1 MMFASTA
8 KFCGHRQVR
17 TGVDFRTVGNPE
29 ATANGELFRY
39 ILEVRAF
46 CRESKAAHGKAIMS
60 MSTIAIHLPDGAVR
74 EVPAGTTP
82 LEIANSISPRLA
94 GASVVARVT
103 PIAGATGDG
112 AKKKDSGEAA
122 PAEAAMYAAED
133 KSAPR
138 LVDLATPLNEDVKL
152 ELVRESDPEALKVVR
167 HSAAHVLATAVL
179 ELFPETKLGHG
190 PATDSG
196 FFYDFYR
203 EKPFTPE
210 DLAAIEAKMAEVV
223 ARDEKFVRE
232 YEPREEALAEFE
244 RDGDFMKTHFVTRFT
259 QAGEQVS
266 FYRNGKFVDFCRGP
280 HVPSTGRVKAVKI
293 TNLAGA
299 YWLGDEKNPQLQRIY
314 GTAFFSKKDLDEH
327 FARLEEAAKRDH
339 RLLGK
344 QLDLFSIQEV
354 AGAGLIFWHPR
365 GAMIR
370 KVMEDWMR
378 DECLRR
384 GYQLVFTPHVMRRD
398 LWRISGHEGFYAGN
412 MYTPM
417 ELDDAEYRLKPM
429 NCPGHI
435 LIYKNSPK
443 SYRDLPQRYAEL
455 GNVYRYERSGTMHG
469 LLRVRGFTQDDA
481 HIFCTP
487 SQIEDEM
494 DACIDFAEAVLKTFG
509 FAEYRVELSAHDPSR
524 PGEFVG
530 KQEDWIRAEEA
541 LDRVLTRRGLTF
553 KRIPGEGAFYGPKID
568 FKLVDVL
575 GRLWQLS
582 TVQFDFNLPA
592 RFELEYVGEDGER
605 HQPVMV
611 HRALFGS
618 VERFFGV
625 LIEHYAGAFPLWL
638 APVQMGL
645 VPISERHAAYAE
657 KVEEELKA
665 AGFRVETDL
674 RNEKMNAKIRD
685 FANQKTPYILV
696 FGDKEEA
703 ANAVSVRTRG
713 KGDQG
718 SMPLSEFIL
727 KARAVAET
735 RSMEL

>member
-1 MMFASTA
+1 M
-8 KFCGHRQVR
+8 
-17 TGVDFRTVGNPE
+17 
-29 ATANGELFRY
+29 
-39 ILEVRAF
+39 
-46 CRESKAAHGKAIMS
+46 SKI
-60 MSTIAIHLPDGAVR
+60 TIAVHLPDGAIH
-74 EVPAGTTP
+74 EVPVGTTP
-82 LEIANSISPRLA
+82 LDIAKSISPRLA
-94 GASVVARVT
+94 AASVAARLT
-103 PIAGATGDG
+103 PLDG
-112 AKKKDSGEAA
+112 AKARTESGEE
-122 PAEAAMYAAED
+122 PSEAAMYAAED
-133 KSAPR
+133 AAAPR
-138 LVDLATPLNEDVKL
+138 LVDLSAPLTASTRL
-152 ELVRESDPEALKVVR
+152 ELVTERDPDAIKVVR

-223 ARDEKFVRE
+223 ARDEPFVRE
-232 YEPREEALAEFE
+232 HEPREQALAEFAK
-244 RDGDFMKTHFVTRFT
+244 DGDFMKTHFVTKFT
-259 QAGEQVS
+259 EPGSDVS
-266 FYRNGKFVDFCRGP
+266 FYRNGKFIDFCRGP
-280 HVPSTGRVKAVKI
+280 HVPSTGRVKAFKV
-293 TNLAGA
+293 TSLAGA

-314 GTAFFSKKDLDEH
+314 GTAFFSQKDLEAH
-327 FARLEEAAKRDH
+327 FARLEEAARRDH
-339 RLLGK
+339 RVLGK
-344 QLDLFSIQEV
+344 QLDLFSIQDL
-354 AGAGLIFWHPR
+354 AGAGLIFWHPK
-365 GAMIR
+365 GAIVR

-384 GYQLVFTPHVMRRD
+384 GYQLVYTPHVARVN
-398 LWRISGHEGFYAGN
+398 LWQTSGHEGFYAAN
-412 MYTPM
+412 MFTPM
-417 ELDDAEYRLKPM
+417 ELDDAMYRMKPM
-429 NCPGHI
+429 NCPFHI

-443 SYRDLPQRYAEL
+443 SYRDLPARYAEL

-487 SQIEDEM
+487 GQIEDEVV
-494 DACIDFAEAVLKTFG
+494 ACIDFAEAVLKTFG
-509 FAEYRVELSAHDPSR
+509 FQEFKVELSTWDPNDRAHYAGSDENWALATGSLQR
-524 PGEFVG
+524 
-530 KQEDWIRAEEA
+530 A
-541 LDRVLTRRGLTF
+541 LDRKGIAF
-553 KRIPGEGAFYGPKID
+553 KTIPGEAAFYGPKID
-568 FKLVDVL
+568 VKLVDVL

-638 APVQMGL
+638 APVQIGL
-645 VPISERHAAYAE
+645 VPISERHAAYAVRLE
-657 KVEEELKA
+657 AQLKA
-665 AGFRVETDL
+665 AGLRVETDA

-703 ANAVSVRTRG
+703 AGSVSVRTRG

-718 SMPLSEFIL
+718 SMPLADFIA
-727 KARAVAET
+727 KAKQLVASQST
-735 RSMEL
+735 EL

>member
-1 MMFASTA
+1 
-8 KFCGHRQVR
+8 
-17 TGVDFRTVGNPE
+17 
-29 ATANGELFRY
+29 
-39 ILEVRAF
+39 
-46 CRESKAAHGKAIMS
+46 
-60 MSTIAIHLPDGAVR
+60 MSTQIIAVHLPDGAIR
-74 EVPAGTTP
+74 EVPVGTTP
-82 LEIANSISPRLA
+82 FDIANSISPRLA
-94 GASVVARVT
+94 AVAVVARLSPVT
-103 PIAGATGDG
+103 GAASATAAADG
-112 AKKKDSGEAA
+112 E

-133 KSAPR
+133 AAAPR
-138 LVDLATPLNEDVKL
+138 LVDLSTPLMADTRL
-152 ELVRESDPEALKVVR
+152 ELVKESDPEALKVVR

-190 PATDSG
+190 PATDAG

-203 EKPFTPE
+203 PTNFTPD
-210 DLAAIEAKMAEVV
+210 DLAAIEAKMKEVV
-223 ARDEKFVRE
+223 ARDEKFDRVH
-232 YEPREEALAEFE
+232 EPREQALAEFD
-244 RDGDFMKTHFVTRFT
+244 RDGDFMKTHFVTKFT
-259 QAGEQVS
+259 EPGSDVS

-280 HVPSTGRVKAVKI
+280 HVPSTGRVKAFKVLS
-293 TNLAGA
+293 LAGA

-314 GTAFFSKKDLDEH
+314 GTAFFSQKELDAH

-344 QLDLFSIQEV
+344 QLDLFSIQEI
-354 AGAGLIFWHPR
+354 AGAGLIFWHPK
-365 GAMIR
+365 GATVR
-370 KVMEDWMR
+370 KAMEDWMR
-378 DECLRR
+378 EECVRR
-384 GYQLVFTPHVMRRD
+384 GYLLVYTPHVMRRE
-398 LWRISGHEGFYAGN
+398 LWKVSGHDGVYSKDMFP
-412 MYTPM
+412 PM
-417 ELDDAEYRLKPM
+417 KLDDAEYRLKPM

-443 SYRDLPQRYAEL
+443 SYRDLPQRYAEF

-487 SQIEDEM
+487 QQVEGEVV
-494 DACIDFAEAVLKTFG
+494 ACLDFAEAVLKTFG
-509 FAEYRVELSAHDPSR
+509 FKEYRVELSTRDPNKA
-524 PGEFVG
+524 GDFFG
-530 KQEDWIRAEEA
+530 TAADWANAEGA
-541 LDRVLTRRGLTF
+541 LKNVLSSRGLTF
-553 KRIPGEGAFYGPKID
+553 ATFPGEAAFYGPKID
-568 FKLVDVL
+568 VKLVDVL

-638 APVQMGL
+638 APVQVGL
-645 VPISERHAAYAE
+645 VPISERHHAYAK
-657 KVEEELKA
+657 KVEAELKA
-665 AGFRVETDL
+665 AGLRIEVDD
-674 RNEKMNAKIRD
+674 RNEKMNGKIRD

-703 ANAVSVRTRG
+703 ANAVSVRTRA

-718 SMPLSEFIL
+718 SIPLADFIA
-727 KARAVAET
+727 KAT
-735 RSMEL
+735 ELVSSQSTEL